1 MPYTSIENKQR
12 QCIYMLGSYENDY
25 LNVDAEQYYY
35 YTSSMHKV
43 LGVADPKAINGYAIR
58 IKL

>member
-1 MPYTSIENKQR
+1 
-12 QCIYMLGSYENDY
+12 MLGSYENDY